1 MNRSQ
6 STQGMTMVLVVLFM
20 LLLLSGL
27 LAASLRLG
35 LGSRQNTAD
44 QAAALRAQYAA
55 ESSVSMVRSR
65 LRDYQNIL
73 TTNVTDAGGNSVT
86 NLQMPSGTVQQTVE
100 DDAKAFCGQASV
112 PNPFVSTNDF
122 AAPRE
127 AGDADVFPLAVQCVA
142 TAAPTPAS
150 YGILADAV
158 KPVAYNQLPASERPS
173 STASRSELLNWWANS
188 LNNVTVGNVKYDI
201 RPIRVVKLTARRY
214 RFYLGATSVAV
225 KGDAGGGTRYLKA
238 TRTTDGDWWFEITVP
253 NPFENVLFI
262 NQWPS
267 ADGGFYND
275 TIDGDFFTNQK
286 IRMLFGVNLAAFKGK
301 VRSVG
306 CTGFPSS
313 SAPAGTDCTKADG
326 AGFYGGLNTLIRPA
340 SAGAGVDAI
349 NANLKARMM
358 AQGTTFTD
366 TGTNAVTFTDSY
378 VPLRLDSDIQEE
390 AAAAG
395 GLTLD
400 DKESGVELVAGDS
413 DGNPLTTYNAGT
425 SSWTE
430 PNPTYQYIRI
440 KKQEDSGKYDTSTW
454 LEIDKSTYDSWPGGH
469 RTTAISLGKT
479 YYYIRPKIVNNSRE
493 FRFGPDKI
501 LYEKKGNGWNSTGT
515 TFNGVIYS
523 ASDANVTGPL
533 RKDVSMTADVSKMPP
548 ALASF
553 ARVNVTAKKGITL
566 DTDLTM
572 SNTPCN
578 NSNAQAGCPKSGN
591 AEPVNAL
598 GLFAPDKDVVMS
610 KFTQAEA
617 TYHAAIMAS
626 QGAFNV
632 ENYDKRRAQGSR
644 HVTGS
649 VVENRYGLN
658 GVASLSGST
667 VTFTNGYGDDFSFD
681 SRLKKDVIPSSPIV
695 MVWQG
700 ADASNTQK
708 RLANLTWKQ
717 ATAGQY

>member
-1 MNRSQ
+1 
-6 STQGMTMVLVVLFM
+6 MVLVVLFM

-55 ESSVSMVRSR
+55 ESSISMVRSR
-65 LRDYQNIL
+65 LRDFQNIL
-73 TTNVTDAGGNSVT
+73 TTNVTDASGKSVT
-86 NLQMPSGTVQQTVE
+86 NLQMASGTDPQTVE
-100 DDAKAFCGQASV
+100 DDAKAFCGQAGAT
-112 PNPFVSTNDF
+112 NPWVSTSDF
-122 AAPRE
+122 ATPRE

-150 YGILADAV
+150 YGILADGV
-158 KPVAYNQLPASERPS
+158 KSVAYNQLPASERPS
-173 STASRSELLNWWANS
+173 STASRTELLNWWANS
-188 LNNVTVGNVKYDI
+188 LNNVTVGNVKYDV
-201 RPIRVVKLTARRY
+201 RPIRVVKLTERRY
-214 RFYLGATSVAV
+214 RFYLGATSASV

-262 NQWPS
+262 NEWPA

-286 IRMLFGVNLAAFKGK
+286 IRMLFNINRAAFKGK
-301 VRSVG
+301 VKSVG
-306 CTGFPSS
+306 CTSFPAS
-313 SAPAGTDCTKADG
+313 SAPAGTDCTKGDG
-326 AGFYGGLNTLIRPA
+326 AGFYGGLNTLIKPA

-349 NANLKARMM
+349 NASLKAKMM
-358 AQGTTFTD
+358 AQGTTFAD

-378 VPLRLDSDIQEE
+378 VPLLLNSDNQQTDAVTSGLVLD
-390 AAAAG
+390 G
-395 GLTLD
+395 
-400 DKESGVELVAGDS
+400 KESGVELVAGDS
-413 DGNPLTTYNAGT
+413 DGNPLTTYNAAK
-425 SSWTE
+425 SAWTE

-440 KKQEDSGKYDTSTW
+440 KKQEESGTYDQSKW
-454 LEIDKSTYDSWPGGH
+454 LEIDKSTYDTWPDGH
-469 RTTAISLGKT
+469 RTTTISGGKT
-479 YYYIRPKIVNNSRE
+479 YYYIRPKIVNDSRE
-493 FRFGPDKI
+493 YRFGPDKI
-501 LYEKKGNGWNSTGT
+501 LYEKKGNGWASTGI

-523 ASDANVTGPL
+523 DSDANVTGPL
-533 RKDVSMTADVSKMPP
+533 RTNTSMTADVSKMPP

-553 ARVNVTAKKGITL
+553 AKINVTAKQGITL

-572 SNTPCN
+572 SNTPCA
-578 NSNAQAGCPKSGN
+578 NSNAQAGCPKTGN

-598 GLFAPDKDVVMS
+598 GLFAPNNDVVMS

-626 QGAFNV
+626 RGAFNV
-632 ENYDKRRAQGSR
+632 ENYSSRRMQGSR
-644 HVTGS
+644 HVIGS

-658 GVASLSGST
+658 GVAGLSGTT

-681 SRLKKDVIPSSPIV
+681 NRLKKDIIPSSPIV